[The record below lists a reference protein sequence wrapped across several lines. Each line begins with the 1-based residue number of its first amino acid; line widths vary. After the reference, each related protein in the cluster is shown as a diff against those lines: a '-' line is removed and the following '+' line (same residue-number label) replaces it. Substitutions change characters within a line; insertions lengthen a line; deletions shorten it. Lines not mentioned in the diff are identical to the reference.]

1 MDSALFELALL
12 PTPVV
17 IASGVFFWLPG
28 EFFLRFISR
37 PLFREKSDFL
47 LLLQV
52 PAYLCIAATAQ
63 SMLNHANI
71 ALALVSLALSC
82 AAGLCLRAVIQ
93 HWFLRLHPVD
103 SSSFDLS
110 PDRLVNIAFVSSL
123 YVAFLYW
130 VWWLPAGVRG
140 VWVWPLQFQPST
152 NSLVLLLLSLFLS
165 CFLLITRWRHEF
177 HRFRPA
183 ILLMPVSC
191 VLMQLAAACSQS
203 VDLIQVYSLDK
214 ITGYYTAS
222 KYFLGIDDLLSRFN
236 ALLPQMPYH
245 VVSHPVGKVFL
256 FKVSSSL
263 LVYPWNLWFVFG
275 LVVAV
280 SSLASLLAWQLAWRL
295 WNSEPRALLAG
306 ILTAILPSIS
316 FFSPLFDVFNIFL
329 SLGLM
334 LCWVLAL
341 QSSRKS
347 SIVFWSCCVGLV
359 GYVSLFFAF
368 NMLILGLFLL
378 AAAPAVLP
386 VRQGLRES
394 LEKLWRVVVVSSLV
408 CLVSGLTVYF
418 VSGYDLI
425 AGLRGSLVMDE
436 KVRPDQY
443 RTFVSRLFNI
453 QELLWGMGGFN
464 FFWLL
469 SVAIAC
475 CRQLFREGFDGPLYL
490 VKQFF
495 TLPGPRLYLALQ
507 LLGFIAINL
516 LGFLS
521 GETSRLYA
529 IFMPFL
535 LVGLVGVGRVLSLD
549 SALLAVFSCLL
560 WVFVGVWRYQFIW

>member
-1 MDSALFELALL
+1 M
-12 PTPVV
+12 T
-17 IASGVFFWLPG
+17 
-28 EFFLRFISR
+28 
-37 PLFREKSDFL
+37 SDR
-47 LLLQV
+47 
-52 PAYLCIAATAQ
+52 I
-63 SMLNHANI
+63 
-71 ALALVSLALSC
+71 
-82 AAGLCLRAVIQ
+82 
-93 HWFLRLHPVD
+93 
-103 SSSFDLS
+103 
-110 PDRLVNIAFVSSL
+110 VNIAFVSSL
-123 YVAFLYW
+123 YIALLYW
-130 VWWLPAGVRG
+130 VWWLPAGARG
-140 VWVWPLQFQPST
+140 VWVWALQFEPST
-152 NSLVLLLLSLFLS
+152 NSLVLLLLSLLLS
-165 CFLLITRWRHEF
+165 CFLLITRWRYEF
-177 HRFRPA
+177 HRFSPA
-183 ILLMPVSC
+183 LLLMPVSC
-191 VLMQLAAACSQS
+191 ALMQLAATCSQS
-203 VDLIQVYSLDK
+203 VDPIQIYSLDK

-222 KYFLGIDDLLSRFN
+222 KHFLGIDDLLSRFN
-236 ALLPQMPYH
+236 ILLPQMPYH
-245 VVSHPVGKVFL
+245 VVSHPVGKVL
-256 FKVSSSL
+256 MFKVSSSL
-263 LVYPWNLWFVFG
+263 LAYPWNLWFVFG
-275 LVVAV
+275 VVVAV

-316 FFSPLFDVFNIFL
+316 FFSPLFDVFNVFL

-347 SIVFWSCCVGLV
+347 SIMFWSCCVGLV
-359 GYVSLFFAF
+359 GYASLFFAF

-394 LEKLWRVVVVSSLV
+394 LEILWRVVVVASLV

-469 SVAIAC
+469 SVVIAC
-475 CRQLFREGFDGPLYL
+475 CRQLFREGFDGPLCL

-495 TLPGPRLYLALQ
+495 SLSRPRLYLALE
-507 LLGFIAINL
+507 LLGFIGINL
-516 LGFLS
+516 LGVLS

-535 LVGLVGVGRVLSLD
+535 LVGLVGVGRVLSLG
-549 SALLAVFSCLL
+549 SALLSIFSCLL

>member
-1 MDSALFELALL
+1 MDSALFGLSLL
-12 PTPVV
+12 PTSAV
-17 IASGVFFWLPG
+17 IVSGLFFWLPG
-28 EFFLRFISR
+28 EFFLRLFSR
-37 PLFREKSDFL
+37 SLFRGKSDFL

-52 PAYLCIAATAQ
+52 PAYLCIAAAAQ

-71 ALALVSLALSC
+71 ALALVLLVFSSTV
-82 AAGLCLRAVIQ
+82 GLFLRAVIQ
-93 HWFLRLHPVD
+93 QGILRLHPAE
-103 SSSFDLS
+103 SLRRDLS
-110 PDRLVNIAFVSSL
+110 SDQIVNIAFVGSL
-123 YVAFLYW
+123 YVALLYW

-140 VWVWPLQFQPST
+140 VWVWPLQFEPNT
-152 NSLVLLLLSLFLS
+152 NSLVLLLLSLLIIF
-165 CFLLITRWRHEF
+165 CLLITRWRYEF
-177 HRFRPA
+177 HRFRPVV
-183 ILLMPVSC
+183 LLMPVSC

-203 VDLIQVYSLDK
+203 VDMIQVYSLDK

-245 VVSHPVGKVFL
+245 VVSHPVGKVFF
-256 FKVSSSL
+256 FKISSSL

-295 WNSEPRALLAG
+295 WSSEPRALLAG
-306 ILTAILPSIS
+306 ILTAILPSIA
-316 FFSPLFDVFNIFL
+316 FFSPLFDVFNVFL

-341 QSSRKS
+341 QSTRRSTS
-347 SIVFWSCCVGLV
+347 VFWSSCVGLV

-378 AAAPAVLP
+378 SAFPVVLSR
-386 VRQGLRES
+386 RQGLRES
-394 LEKLWRVVVVSSLV
+394 LKKVGGVIFLASVACIV
-408 CLVSGLTVYF
+408 CGFAVYLS
-418 VSGYDLI
+418 SGYDLL
-425 AGLRGSLVMDE
+425 AGLRGSLLMDE

-464 FFWLL
+464 FFWISSALI
-469 SVAIAC
+469 VC
-475 CRQLFREGFDGPLYL
+475 FRHIVHEGLDGPVYILKHLSSPRAYL
-490 VKQFF
+490 VLQV
-495 TLPGPRLYLALQ
+495 LAFVVINF
-507 LLGFIAINL
+507 LGV
-516 LGFLS
+516 LS

-535 LVGLVGVGRVLSLD
+535 LVGVVGVGPSLSLS
-549 SALLAVFSCLL
+549 SALLVVFSSLL